1 MLCGFVCLKK
11 ESYHYLRGT
20 WLNPY
25 LFNANLS
32 NFYADPLV
40 LCNTLQSF
48 PHIVSIITILGLV
61 ALILSHSYLSTPG
74 EDTSVLKVTANRWYS
89 CQSWPCWGGCSLRRV
104 VRRAGVWRLPRNT
117 TWSCSIP
124 LLPAARLL
132 PGCPTVK
139 LLFQHLVDTHVSIS
153 SHAGAKNVKKV
164 EIFPSVIW
172 QRQVFLICVWPFY
185 VLEEFSDYPD
195 KDQAK
200 TTIMCVV
207 RFKKGAHRTSSSTPI
222 RFLPFCELDQNKTWV
237 LLSRNSDGQDYTID
251 RNVMGFNTFDKMQAN
266 NTEEESLLKTRRWPQ
281 MQEISY
287 S

>member
-11 ESYHYLRGT
+11 KSYHYLRGT

-25 LFNANLS
+25 LFNANQS

-61 ALILSHSYLSTPG
+61 LLILSHSYLSTPG
-74 EDTSVLKVTANRWYS
+74 EDTSVLKVTAKRWYS

-153 SHAGAKNVKKV
+153 SHAGAKKCQ
-164 EIFPSVIW
+164 ESWDFP
-172 QRQVFLICVWPFY
+172 ICHLTETGFPY
-185 VLEEFSDYPD
+185 LCLTLLRSRRVLW
-195 KDQAK
+195 
-200 TTIMCVV
+200 
-207 RFKKGAHRTSSSTPI
+207 
-222 RFLPFCELDQNKTWV
+222 LP
-237 LLSRNSDGQDYTID
+237 R
-251 RNVMGFNTFDKMQAN
+251 
-266 NTEEESLLKTRRWPQ
+266 
-281 MQEISY
+281 
-287 S
+287 